1 MDFVSCIRVPQHS
14 PPRGWLDPFQGES
27 INDRLVFY
35 VVLPE
40 NMEKVALREKYL
52 PEIKKPGL
60 G

>member
-1 MDFVSCIRVPQHS
+1 
-14 PPRGWLDPFQGES
+14 
-27 INDRLVFY
+27 VFY
-35 VVLPE
+35 VVLSE